1 MESVLVVAALLLIL
15 ANLFIIMVMFLLV
28 FRAFFKFVGEETLN
42 NWSLESFIPK
52 NSLNP
57 FSGNSGKVRREE
69 PTSEGNEYTPTED
82 VPSSNEVPLEDFV
95 PNFDKPIKIKYE
107 DAGEDHGMRVEE
119 EEPNA
124 Q

>member
-1 MESVLVVAALLLIL
+1 MVAALLLIL